1 MGRRVAHEAVSL
13 VGVDG
18 CSAGWLAVSRSDGR
32 LDWGVYDSLA
42 AVVDD
47 TDPDRLLLDIPVG
60 LPTASR
66 RSCDERARDRLG
78 SRASTVFYTPARS
91 VLDADSHAAASDAN
105 REATGYGL
113 SIQAWHLVPKIRA
126 VDAYLRRRPELV
138 GVDGPAGDRTRDPDA
153 AVVRESH
160 PELCFAGLNGG
171 VPVSASKSEAAGRE
185 TRLDLLADVLPE
197 SRILYENV
205 IEETYRKHVA
215 RDDVLDAL
223 VLAGVADRPLESL
236 PAEPP
241 LDAAGLPMEIV
252 HPA

>member
-1 MGRRVAHEAVSL
+1 VRL

-18 CSAGWLAVSRSDGR
+18 CAAGWLAVCRSDGR
-32 LDWGVYDSLA
+32 LDWGVYDSLPD
-42 AVVDD
+42 VVAD
-47 TDPDRLLLDIPVG
+47 TDPDRLLLDMPVG
-60 LPTASR
+60 LPDEGR
-66 RSCDERARDRLG
+66 RRCDEVARERLG
-78 SRASTVFYTPARS
+78 ARAATVFYTPARA
-91 VLDADSHAAASDAN
+91 VLDADSHAEASDAN

-126 VDAYLRRRPELV
+126 VDAFLRGNPELV
-138 GVDGPAGDRTRDPDA
+138 GVDDDGSERQRAPES

-160 PELCFAGLNGG
+160 PELCFAGLNDGA
-171 VPVSASKSEAAGRE
+171 PVSASKASEAGRKR
-185 TRLDLLADVLPE
+185 RLALLADVLPAA
-197 SRILYENV
+197 RTLYETV
-205 IEETYRKHVA
+205 LEETYRRDVA

-223 VLAGVADRPLESL
+223 VLAAVADRSLTSL